1 MIGVLTNLSRKITVC
16 EVSGRPFKRI
26 LAHFMGKIR
35 RKPKASLVLLK
46 NRFKRIKTQGKK

>member
-46 NRFKRIKTQGKK
+46 NRFKRIKPKGEK